1 MVLRWCCTSASPEAQ
16 PTTQPV
22 PQPPQDAVRAAREP
36 ARGAGQTAAAPPAIA
51 RAPSARGTVPPQV
64 ALLMSRAS
72 EMLALGDLSAAR
84 LLYQRAAT
92 LGSAQAATA
101 LGRTYDPAY
110 LATMKATGIQPDRA
124 AAAAWYRKGVA
135 LGDPEAA
142 DRLIS
147 LGPVP

>member
-1 MVLRWCCTSASPEAQ
+1 MQALTPALLPVQASTSPAQ
-16 PTTQPV
+16 
-22 PQPPQDAVRAAREP
+22 QPPQDATAAASELAP
-36 ARGAGQTAAAPPAIA
+36 GAGQTAAAPPAIT
-51 RAPSARGTVPPQV
+51 RAPSARGTVAAPPQV
-64 ALLMSRAS
+64 ALLLSRAS